1 MKQLEQKCCAAILGF
16 VALSACEPTTPV
28 SEVPSA
34 APTPE
39 GDPLVAEG
47 RRLFFEETFDGNG
60 RTCGTCHRAENNLT
74 IDPAFIATL
83 PKKDPLFV
91 AEFVPALAQN
101 FENPKLMRRFGLI
114 LENLDGFE
122 DLAHVFTMRGV
133 PHVFAQGVSIDSNPR
148 VRTGC
153 VSDTK
158 CPRTGWSGDG
168 APGSRDLKAFATG
181 AVTQHF
187 TKKILPDRKAGVGFR
202 LPTEEELVA
211 LEAFQLSLGRQDELK
226 LPLPLKGALPA
237 QGQKIFNSPT
247 TGKCFG
253 CHANAGANLPDGG
266 PFSGNPNFNTGV
278 EDLPDRTGDPARVDD
293 GLGTPGDGT
302 FNTPSLVEAA
312 DTPPFFHNNS
322 VDTIEG
328 AVGFYNSDAFNNS
341 PSGQFL
347 SGGTGRGIDL
357 DRDQV
362 TAVAAFLRAI
372 NALDNIREL
381 NKLLDAVA
389 RNVLLAGEH
398 PEAVV
403 KRSVNDVDDAI
414 MVLKEGGLHPDAVIE
429 LKKARRLV
437 VEAAKYP
444 VRRIALAKQALTAI
458 SAAKGFMAG

>member
-1 MKQLEQKCCAAILGF
+1 MKQLERSCCAAILGF
-16 VALSACEPTTPV
+16 LALSGCAPTPPV
-28 SEVPSA
+28 SEVPPPE
-34 APTPE
+34 PTPE

-74 IDPAFIATL
+74 IDAAFIATL
-83 PKKDPLFV
+83 PKDDPLFV
-91 AEFVPALAQN
+91 AEFVPALKRN
-101 FENPKLMRRFGLI
+101 FENPLLMRRFGLI
-114 LENLDGFE
+114 LENQDGFQ
-122 DLAHVFTMRGV
+122 DLARVFNMRGV

-153 VSDTK
+153 FSDTK

-168 APGSRDLKAFATG
+168 APGTMDLRAFAVG

-187 TKKILPDRKAGVGFR
+187 TKTLNRKAGVDFR
-202 LPTEEELVA
+202 LPTEQELDA
-211 LEAFQLSLGRQDELK
+211 MEAFQLTLGRQDELK
-226 LPLPLKGALPA
+226 LPLPLKGEIPA
-237 QGQKIFNSPT
+237 RGQEIFNSANE
-247 TGKCFG
+247 GKCFR
-253 CHANAGANLPDGG
+253 CHANAGANVPDGG
-266 PFSGNPNFNTGV
+266 AVSGNLNFNTGV
-278 EDLPDRTGDPARVDD
+278 EDLPDRTGDPKRVDD

-312 DTPPFFHNNS
+312 DTPPFFHNNA

-347 SGGTGRGIDL
+347 GGVTGARGIDL
-357 DRDQV
+357 DPDQV
-362 TAVAAFLRAI
+362 TAVAAFLRVI

-398 PEAVV
+398 PQAVV
-403 KRSVNDVDDAI
+403 KRSVNDIDDAI
-414 MVLKEGGLHPDAVIE
+414 TVLKDGGLHPEAVGE
-429 LKKARRLV
+429 LTKARELV
-437 VEAAKYP
+437 VEAAAYP
-444 VRRIALAKQALTAI
+444 ARRIALAKQALTAI
-458 SAAKGFMAG
+458 SAAKGFIAG